1 MQSLVLL
8 EELRQLPAGDV
19 TSEFA
24 VTDVV
29 RRLRAMDRDFFSL
42 EVAQAT
48 EDALEALFEARNV
61 PDVLNQAYEM
71 AFTRASQSKSLLE
84 HFEERLDTGNS
95 SVVGFVSSLKGKVAE
110 LKGVQLLEEQ
120 SPGYKFEIMP
130 NPNQPVYDLIGRG
143 PEGVED
149 VLVQVK
155 AGGEGYVG
163 NVLDR
168 IEETPPDVYF
178 AVSRE
183 LYDNVLE
190 AKPELSGQL
199 IDLHIN
205 VTEFTEDIKS
215 GLGTLSTNLGIDVPD
230 SLGEVLPYVGETVL
244 AIKLITQIISTE
256 GDLKGIE
263 ISNRSRIHAIRTLAL
278 MAKFGVTQ
286 VCALGGGFAGT
297 AVNPGVGSAIGA
309 IGGAGGAMLL
319 NRLLEPR
326 IEEVAK
332 TIVGGDGDEIF
343 YLMNKSAIDEIG
355 NSLAATLVT

>member
-1 MQSLVLL
+1 
-8 EELRQLPAGDV
+8 
-19 TSEFA
+19 
-24 VTDVV
+24 
-29 RRLRAMDRDFFSL
+29 MDRDFFSL

-61 PDVLNQAYEM
+61 SDMLNEAYSL
-71 AFTRASQSKSLLE
+71 AFTSASQSKSLYE
-84 HFEERLDTGNS
+84 HFSEVKVLGDRSIG
-95 SVVGFVSSLKGKVAE
+95 GFVSSLKGKVAE
-110 LKGVQLLEEQ
+110 LEGVQLLEER
-120 SPGYKFEIMP
+120 SPGYSFEIVP
-130 NPNQPVYDLIGRG
+130 NPIQPVYDLIGRG

-155 AGGEGYVG
+155 ARGVG
-163 NVLDR
+163 SVGHVLDR
-168 IEETPPDVYF
+168 MEEAPSHVRF
-178 AVSRE
+178 ALSSE
-183 LYDNVLE
+183 IYEKVLN
-190 AKPELSGQL
+190 AKPESADRLV
-199 IDLHIN
+199 DLEIEI
-205 VTEFTEDIKS
+205 TEFTEDVKS
-215 GLGTLSTNLGIDVPD
+215 GLGTLSSNLGIDVPD

-244 AIKLITQIISTE
+244 AIRLITQIISTE

-263 ISNRSRIHAIRTLAL
+263 ISNRSRVHAIRTLAL

-326 IEEVAK
+326 MEEVAIA
-332 TIVGGDGDEIF
+332 IVGGDGDEIF

-355 NSLAATLVT
+355 NSLATTLVT